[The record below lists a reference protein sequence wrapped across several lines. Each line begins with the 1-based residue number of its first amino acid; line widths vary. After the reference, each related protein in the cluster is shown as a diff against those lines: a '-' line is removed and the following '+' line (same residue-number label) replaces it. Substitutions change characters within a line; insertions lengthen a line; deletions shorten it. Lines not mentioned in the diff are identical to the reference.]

1 MSIGSVSSS
10 PTADPR
16 RFAVESY
23 ARSTSTP
30 IPVHPAAPS
39 VGAPDDD
46 LGARVQVAA
55 SRLQSMNQSLSFR
68 VHEASGELMVQI
80 VDRNTGEV
88 LREAPPAE
96 FLDLAVRLHG
106 MVEFFLD
113 ETR

>member
-10 PTADPR
+10 LSADPR

-23 ARSTSTP
+23 ARSTP
-30 IPVHPAAPS
+30 APVHPAAPS
-39 VGAPDDD
+39 VSAPADD

-68 VHEASGELMVQI
+68 VHEASGQLMVQI

>member
-1 MSIGSVSSS
+1 MSIGSVSSLS
-10 PTADPR
+10 SDPGR
-16 RFAVESY
+16 LPRE
-23 ARSTSTP
+23 ARVRHAPAAAPRPSTP
-30 IPVHPAAPS
+30 TVEPP
-39 VGAPDDD
+39 DD

-55 SRLQSMNQSLSFR
+55 ARLQSMNQSLTFR
-68 VHEASGELMVQI
+68 VHDASGELMVQI
-80 VDRNTGEV
+80 VDRSTGEV